1 MAEPKT
7 QPTTQSLADFLAS
20 QPDARR
26 RDCEAID
33 AMMREASGEPA
44 VMWGSAIV
52 GYGRY
57 LAPRADGSAYP
68 WPVIGF
74 SPRKQ
79 GLVLYLM
86 ADFDAQAE
94 LLASLGK
101 HTTSKACLYIKR
113 LSDVDVGVLRQLIER
128 SVAAM
133 EPRRVRG

>member
-7 QPTTQSLADFLAS
+7 KPTSQSLADFLAD

-44 VMWGSAIV
+44 VMWGAIV

-57 LAPRADGSAYP
+57 LAPRADGSAYE
-68 WPVIGF
+68 WPMIGF

-79 GLVLYLM
+79 ALVLYLM
-86 ADFDAQAE
+86 ADFEQQAA
-94 LLASLGK
+94 LLSKLGK

-113 LSDVDVGVLRQLIER
+113 LSDVDAGVLRQMIER

-133 EPRRVRG
+133 EPRRIR

>member
-7 QPTTQSLADFLAS
+7 KPTSQSLADFLAD

-44 VMWGSAIV
+44 VMWGAIV

-57 LAPRADGSAYP
+57 LAPRADGSAYE
-68 WPVIGF
+68 WPMIGF

-79 GLVLYLM
+79 ALVLYLM
-86 ADFDAQAE
+86 ADFEQQAA
-94 LLASLGK
+94 LLSKVGK

-113 LSDVDVGVLRQLIER
+113 LSDVDAGVLRQMIER

-133 EPRRVRG
+133 EPRRIR

>member
-7 QPTTQSLADFLAS
+7 KPTSQSLADFLAD
-20 QPDARR
+20 QPEARR

-44 VMWGSAIV
+44 VMWGAII

-57 LAPRADGSAYP
+57 LAPRADGSAYE
-68 WPVIGF
+68 WPMIGF
-74 SPRKQ
+74 SPRKHA
-79 GLVLYLM
+79 LVLYLM
-86 ADFDAQAE
+86 ADFEQQAA
-94 LLASLGK
+94 LLSKLGK

-113 LSDVDVGVLRQLIER
+113 LSDVDAGVLRQIIER

-133 EPRRVRG
+133 EPRRIR

>member
-7 QPTTQSLADFLAS
+7 KPTSQSLADFLAD

-44 VMWGSAIV
+44 VMWGAIV

-57 LAPRADGSAYP
+57 LAPRADGSAYE
-68 WPVIGF
+68 WPMIGF

-79 GLVLYLM
+79 ALVLYLM
-86 ADFDAQAE
+86 ADFEQQAA
-94 LLASLGK
+94 LLSKVGK

-113 LSDVDVGVLRQLIER
+113 LSDVDASVLRQMIER

-133 EPRRVRG
+133 EPRRIR

>member
-7 QPTTQSLADFLAS
+7 KPTSQSLADFLAG

-44 VMWGSAIV
+44 VMWGAIV

-57 LAPRADGSAYP
+57 LAPRADGSAYE
-68 WPVIGF
+68 WPMIGF

-79 GLVLYLM
+79 ALVLYLM
-86 ADFDAQAE
+86 ADFEQQAA
-94 LLASLGK
+94 LLSKLGK

-113 LSDVDVGVLRQLIER
+113 LSDVDAGVLRQMIER

-133 EPRRVRG
+133 EPRRIR

>member
-7 QPTTQSLADFLAS
+7 KPTSQSLADFLAD
-20 QPDARR
+20 QPEARR

-44 VMWGSAIV
+44 VMWGAIV

-57 LAPRADGSAYP
+57 LAPRADGSAYE
-68 WPVIGF
+68 WPMIGF

-79 GLVLYLM
+79 ALVLYLM
-86 ADFDAQAE
+86 ADFEQQAA
-94 LLASLGK
+94 LLSKLGK

-113 LSDVDVGVLRQLIER
+113 LSDVDAGVLRQMIER

-133 EPRRVRG
+133 EPRRIR

>member
-7 QPTTQSLADFLAS
+7 KPTSQSLADFLAD
-20 QPDARR
+20 QPEARR

-44 VMWGSAIV
+44 VMWGAII

-57 LAPRADGSAYP
+57 LAPRADGSAYE
-68 WPVIGF
+68 WPMIGF

-79 GLVLYLM
+79 ALVLYLM
-86 ADFDAQAE
+86 ADFEQQAA
-94 LLASLGK
+94 LLSKLGK

-113 LSDVDVGVLRQLIER
+113 LSDVDAGVLRQIIER

-133 EPRRVRG
+133 EPRRIR

>member
-1 MAEPKT
+1 MSEPKT
-7 QPTTQSLADFLAS
+7 RPTSQSLADFLS
-20 QPDARR
+20 DQPEARR

-33 AMMREASGEPA
+33 AMMREASGESA
-44 VMWGSAIV
+44 VMWGSSIV

-68 WPVIGF
+68 WPMIGF

-79 GLVLYLM
+79 ALVLNLM
-86 ADFDAQAE
+86 ADFEAQDD
-94 LLASLGK
+94 LLSRLGK

-113 LSDVDVGVLRQLIER
+113 LSDVDLDVLREMIER

-133 EPRRVRG
+133 APRRLRD

>member
-7 QPTTQSLADFLAS
+7 KPTSQSLADFLAD
-20 QPDARR
+20 QPEARR

-44 VMWGSAIV
+44 VMWGAII

-57 LAPRADGSAYP
+57 LAPRADGSAYE
-68 WPVIGF
+68 WPMIGF

-79 GLVLYLM
+79 ALVLYLM
-86 ADFDAQAE
+86 ADFEQQAA
-94 LLASLGK
+94 LLSKVGK

-113 LSDVDVGVLRQLIER
+113 LSDVDAGVLRQMIER

-133 EPRRVRG
+133 EPRRIR

>member
-7 QPTTQSLADFLAS
+7 KPTSQSLADFLAG

-44 VMWGSAIV
+44 VMWGAIV

-57 LAPRADGSAYP
+57 LAPRADGSAYE
-68 WPVIGF
+68 WPMIGF

-79 GLVLYLM
+79 ALVLYLM
-86 ADFDAQAE
+86 ADFEQQAA
-94 LLASLGK
+94 LLSKVGK

-113 LSDVDVGVLRQLIER
+113 LSDVDAGVLRQMIER

-133 EPRRVRG
+133 EPRRIR

>member
-7 QPTTQSLADFLAS
+7 KPTSQSLADFLAG

-44 VMWGSAIV
+44 VMWGAII

-57 LAPRADGSAYP
+57 LAPRADGSAYE
-68 WPVIGF
+68 WPMIGF

-79 GLVLYLM
+79 ALVLYLM
-86 ADFDAQAE
+86 ADFEQQAA
-94 LLASLGK
+94 LLSKLGK

-113 LSDVDVGVLRQLIER
+113 LSDVDAGVLRQMIER

-133 EPRRVRG
+133 EPRRIR

>member
-7 QPTTQSLADFLAS
+7 KPTSQSLADFLAD

-26 RDCEAID
+26 RDCEAIV

-44 VMWGSAIV
+44 VMWGAII

-57 LAPRADGSAYP
+57 LAPRADGSAYE
-68 WPVIGF
+68 WPMIGF

-79 GLVLYLM
+79 ALVLYLM
-86 ADFDAQAE
+86 ADFEQQAA
-94 LLASLGK
+94 LLSKLGK

-113 LSDVDVGVLRQLIER
+113 LSDVDAGVLRQMIER

>member
-7 QPTTQSLADFLAS
+7 KPTSQSLADFLAD

-44 VMWGSAIV
+44 VMWGAIV

-57 LAPRADGSAYP
+57 LAPRADGSAYE
-68 WPVIGF
+68 WPMIGF

-79 GLVLYLM
+79 ALVLYLM

-94 LLASLGK
+94 LLARLGK

>member
-7 QPTTQSLADFLAS
+7 TPTSQSLADFLAD

-44 VMWGSAIV
+44 VMWGAIV

-57 LAPRADGSAYP
+57 LAPRADGSAYE
-68 WPVIGF
+68 WPMIGF

-79 GLVLYLM
+79 ALVLYLM
-86 ADFDAQAE
+86 ADFEQQAA
-94 LLASLGK
+94 LLSKLGK

-113 LSDVDVGVLRQLIER
+113 LSDVDAGVLRQMIER

-133 EPRRVRG
+133 EPRRIR

>member
-7 QPTTQSLADFLAS
+7 RPTAQSLADFLAS
-20 QPDARR
+20 QPEARR

-44 VMWGSAIV
+44 VMWGGAIV

-57 LAPRADGSAYP
+57 LAPRADGSAYE
-68 WPVIGF
+68 WPMIGF
-74 SPRKQ
+74 SPRRQ
-79 GLVLYLM
+79 ALVLYLM
-86 ADFDAQAE
+86 ADFDAQAA
-94 LLASLGK
+94 LLAKLGK

-113 LSDVDVGVLRQLIER
+113 LSDVDVGVLREMIDR

-133 EPRRVRG
+133 EPRRIRG

>member
-7 QPTTQSLADFLAS
+7 KPTSQSLADFLAD

-44 VMWGSAIV
+44 VMWGAII

-57 LAPRADGSAYP
+57 LAPRADGSAYE
-68 WPVIGF
+68 WPMIGF

-79 GLVLYLM
+79 ALVLYLM
-86 ADFDAQAE
+86 ADFEQQAA
-94 LLASLGK
+94 LLSKLGK

-113 LSDVDVGVLRQLIER
+113 LSDVDAGVLRQMIER

-133 EPRRVRG
+133 EPRRIR

>member
-7 QPTTQSLADFLAS
+7 KPTSQSLADFLAD
-20 QPDARR
+20 QPEARR

-44 VMWGSAIV
+44 VMWGAII

-57 LAPRADGSAYP
+57 LAPRADGSAYE
-68 WPVIGF
+68 WPMIGF

-79 GLVLYLM
+79 ALVLYLM
-86 ADFDAQAE
+86 ADFEQQAA
-94 LLASLGK
+94 LLSKLGK

-113 LSDVDVGVLRQLIER
+113 LSDVDAGVLRQMIER

-133 EPRRVRG
+133 EPRRIR

>member
-1 MAEPKT
+1 MGEPKT
-7 QPTTQSLADFLAS
+7 RPTTASVADFLAL

-26 RDCEAID
+26 ADCEEIE
-33 AMMREASGEPA
+33 AMMQAATGEPA

-79 GLVLYLM
+79 ALVLYLM
-86 ADFDAQAE
+86 ADFDQQEA
-94 LLASLGK
+94 LLAKLGK
-101 HTTSKACLYIKR
+101 HSTSKACLYIKR
-113 LSDVDVGVLRQLIER
+113 LSDVDVGVLKKMIER
-128 SVAAM
+128 SVKAM
-133 EPRRVRG
+133 ESRRLRD

>member
-7 QPTTQSLADFLAS
+7 KPTSQSLADFLAG

-44 VMWGSAIV
+44 VMWGAIV

-57 LAPRADGSAYP
+57 LAPRADGSAYE
-68 WPVIGF
+68 WPMIGF
-74 SPRKQ
+74 SPRTQ
-79 GLVLYLM
+79 ALVLYLM
-86 ADFDAQAE
+86 ADFEQQAA
-94 LLASLGK
+94 LLSKLGK

-113 LSDVDVGVLRQLIER
+113 LSDVDAGVLRQMIER

-133 EPRRVRG
+133 EPRRIR